1 MIPASFY
8 HYGTSSA
15 SHPIPID
22 PRHLRDAAVD
32 PHFNFLQGVSMRG
45 ARLGCGP
52 DVSVRRV
59 NGLGALG
66 AVGET
71 LPTFGYAAAAIAGSA
86 LGGALIGWVASD
98 KREGAY
104 KGAGFS
110 AGLVGVAD
118 GFATF
123 KENKALGTVLM
134 LGGLGGIWWSLRH
147 KIGR

>member
-8 HYGTSSA
+8 QYGARSV
-15 SHPIPID
+15 SHPIPVD
-22 PRHLRDAAVD
+22 PSNLHAAAVD
-32 PHFNFLQGVSMRG
+32 PNFLRG
-45 ARLGCGP
+45 LGCPG

-59 NGLGALG
+59 GALGALG

-71 LPTFGYAAAAIAGSA
+71 LPTFGYAAAAIAGRA

-123 KENKALGTVLM
+123 KSHKALGTVLM